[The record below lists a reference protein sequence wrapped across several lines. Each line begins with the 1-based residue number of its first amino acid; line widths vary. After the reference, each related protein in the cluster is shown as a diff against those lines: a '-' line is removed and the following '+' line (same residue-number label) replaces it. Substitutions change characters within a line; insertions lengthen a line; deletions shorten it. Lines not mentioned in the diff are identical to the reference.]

1 MAEKEPPP
9 ITTSSSIPSTSTC
22 SPITVT
28 CDSEFDIATCS
39 SSTSLSSSI
48 SSFLTLDFDKLSLDP
63 DLREG
68 RYNQNHSPPGPQSPT
83 RITQNMPPTA
93 ENAQFYRTPAHKN
106 GRFLPYDVPF
116 KLRRRRKATRNSA
129 TSKPTDIE
137 VLLKIKLKGDVEPLR
152 MCIFDKENVL
162 PKPCS
167 VQANRPPSP
176 INEAEEVDELSEYF
190 THFVRVELKMSSL
203 AESMYV

>member
-1 MAEKEPPP
+1 
-9 ITTSSSIPSTSTC
+9 
-22 SPITVT
+22 
-28 CDSEFDIATCS
+28 
-39 SSTSLSSSI
+39 
-48 SSFLTLDFDKLSLDP
+48 
-63 DLREG
+63 
-68 RYNQNHSPPGPQSPT
+68 
-83 RITQNMPPTA
+83 MPPTA

-116 KLRRRRKATRNSA
+116 KLRRRRKATKNSA

-137 VLLKIKLKGDVEPLR
+137 VLLKIKLKGNVEPLR